1 MDVAQVAQAVATALV
16 GAMAT
21 DAWGQI
27 RARVARLWS
36 GGEPGWEREVSEE
49 LEAARHALVAAGE
62 DARARCA
69 EALVND
75 LRGQLKVRLRHDL
88 DLAERFDKLATAIS
102 EQARHA
108 HQVVAVSQY
117 AAAGDHGTVIQVG
130 HDVIGQD
137 PLAQWRRSGQ

>member
-21 DAWGQI
+21 DAWGQ
-27 RARVARLWS
+27 
-36 GGEPGWEREVSEE
+36 
-49 LEAARHALVAAGE
+49 AARHALVAAGE

-130 HDVIGQD
+130 HDLIGQD